1 MWRRRNSATSPKR
14 REPVATVRLQVVN
27 SAPWKIHV
35 AHSLA
40 AFDAILRRLAPG
52 EASAVVRRFPL
63 PAACAL
69 GATIVAIA
77 TDEGVPFAVHDEA
90 GRLLALLLLGLI
102 ATLATAT
109 WAEARGAAWRVHG
122 PIAAA
127 VLGLLAARLYTTPL
141 ENSIAALILAP
152 IVVLGAATAPFVGRP
167 GASEAFW
174 TFNRGAWLAALF
186 GGFVAVVLGLG
197 LTLAYAALDEL
208 LDIDLG
214 GEAYGHTWTI
224 CLALVWPLVGLGNA
238 PRIAALTDRAEAGK
252 LVAVLVGYV
261 LVPVVAIYL
270 VILYLYVGRI
280 VVTWSLPS
288 GEAAPIIWGCAAIA
302 VITHVLAYPLRESG
316 INVVRLYHR
325 HAFRAL
331 SVPVVVLAVAVWVRI
346 DAYGFTEQRYVLALG
361 TAALLVHALLGVAW
375 PARRLVQA
383 PAALCALLILGS
395 FGPWGAIAVSTRS
408 QVGILR
414 DLLGRE
420 GILVEGRIVAASP
433 SPAPEIAQ
441 RIGSVVAYLVESGKA
456 EVIAPWFPEGT
467 FGDPAS
473 PTWVEALKAMGVSY
487 VADWQDPGDV
497 NFWSRPDAPIDV
509 AGFALAV
516 PFQMHNQA
524 ESPLTWPGVD
534 PPRMIFVSVAD
545 WAVTVAS
552 GADRVVLDVET
563 VVPRARATMN
573 ADGAAAPL
581 IVEGSSGSLRARLV
595 MQTLNATTLEGKLV
609 PSWSQGTLLV
619 GEIGP

>member
-1 MWRRRNSATSPKR
+1 M
-14 REPVATVRLQVVN
+14 
-27 SAPWKIHV
+27 
-35 AHSLA
+35 A
-40 AFDAILRRLAPG
+40 AFDAILRLLAPG
-52 EASAVVRRFPL
+52 EASAVIRRFPL

-90 GRLLALLLLGLI
+90 GRLIALLLLGLI
-102 ATLATAT
+102 AALAAAT
-109 WAEARGAAWRVHG
+109 WAESRGASWRVHG

-127 VLGLLAARLYTTPL
+127 VLGLLAARLYTAPL

-152 IVVLGAATAPFVGRP
+152 IVVLGAATVPFVGRP

-174 TFNRGAWLAALF
+174 SFNRGAWLAALF
-186 GGFVAVVLGLG
+186 GGCVAVVLGLG
-197 LTLAYAALDEL
+197 LSLAYAALDTL
-208 LDIDLG
+208 LDVDLG
-214 GEAYGHTWTI
+214 SRAYGHTWTI

-238 PRIAALTDRAEAGK
+238 PRIAGLTDRAEAGR

-270 VILYLYVGRI
+270 IILYLYVGRI
-280 VVTWSLPS
+280 VITWSLPS
-288 GEAAPIIWGCAAIA
+288 GEAAPMIWGCAAIA

-316 INVVRLYHR
+316 IKVVRLYHR

-331 SVPVVVLAVAVWVRI
+331 LVPVVVLAFAVWVRV

-361 TAALLVHALLGVAW
+361 TAALLVHSLLGVAW

-414 DLLGRE
+414 GLLEHE
-420 GILVEGRIVAASP
+420 GILVEDRIVPASQP
-433 SPAPEIAQ
+433 PGSETAQ
-441 RIGSVVAYLVESGKA
+441 RIGSVVAYLVESGKTEA
-456 EVIAPWFPEGT
+456 IAPWFPEGT

-473 PTWVEALKAMGVSY
+473 PTWTEALKAMGVSY
-487 VADWQDPGDV
+487 VAGWQDPGDV
-497 NFWSRPDAPIDV
+497 NFWSRPEAPIDV
-509 AGFALAV
+509 AGFAVAV

-524 ESPLTWPGVD
+524 ENPLTWPGVD
-534 PPRMIFVSVAD
+534 PPRTILVSVAG
-545 WAVTVAS
+545 WNVTVAS
-552 GADRVVLDVET
+552 GADRVDLDVET
-563 VVPRARATMN
+563 VVPRARATTS
-573 ADGAAAPL
+573 ADGAEEPL
-581 IVEGSSGSLRARLV
+581 IVEGSAGSLRARLV
-595 MQTLNATTLEGKLV
+595 IQTLNATTLEGKLY
-609 PSWSQGTLLV
+609 PSWTQGTLLV
-619 GEIGP
+619 GEAGP